1 MQRGKEVFR
10 LTPVLSWEG
19 GTSLWGVMSYTYVAE
34 WRFVDG
40 LSNSTPPSIT
50 PSSFSIPEAGRKLT
64 LPLTLGIERGTLPV
78 VGAFCLSGHFQIPMC
93 GLS

>member
-10 LTPVLSWEG
+10 LTPVLSREG
-19 GTSLWGVMSYTYVAE
+19 GTSLWGVMSYTYMAE
-34 WRFVDG
+34 WRFVDC

-50 PSSFSIPEAGRKLT
+50 PSSFSIAEAQRKLT
-64 LPLTLGIERGTLPV
+64 LPLTLEIEHVTLPV
-78 VGAFCLSGHFQIPMC
+78 AGAFCLSGHFQIPMC